1 MTREIKFL
9 SNHPNDGDNMDP
21 LDDVFQAM
29 RVENALYARLEATA
43 PWGLKTRHVDGTARF
58 GLVLRGGC
66 WLTLD
71 DAEPATAPLALA
83 AGDCFLIPHG
93 RAYTLRDA
101 PRSPTVNCVDVVRGN
116 VGGVVKVG
124 GPEGGALTSIVSG
137 WFHFDAEG
145 ARPLL
150 DLLPPLIHIRM
161 DHERT
166 QVLQATLQLLAM
178 ETTQR
183 GLGSGLVVSRL
194 ADILFL
200 QAVRAHIDTVDA
212 ETGQGWFA
220 ALADRRLGAAL
231 RVLHRDLAAGW
242 TVESLAEAAGMS
254 RSGFALRF
262 KEKIGQSPLDYLTR
276 WRMFRA
282 SHLLRRTDQAMAQVA
297 GSVGYESEAA
307 FNKAFKRLT
316 GVAPGAY
323 RRQAQAAAEAVGS

>member
-1 MTREIKFL
+1 
-9 SNHPNDGDNMDP
+9 MDP

-43 PWGLKTRHVDGTARF
+43 PWGLKTRGVDGTARF
-58 GLVLRGGC
+58 GLMLRGGC

-71 DAEPATAPLALA
+71 DEALGQAPVALV
-83 AGDCFLIPHG
+83 AGDCFVIPHG
-93 RAYTLRDA
+93 RPYTLRDA
-101 PRSPTVNCVDVVRGN
+101 PKSPTVNCVDAIKGN

-124 GPEGGALTSIVSG
+124 GPGDGPQTVVVSG
-137 WFHFDAEG
+137 WFNFDPEG

-166 QVLQATLQLLAM
+166 QLLQSTLQVLAM
-178 ETTQR
+178 ETAQR

-194 ADILFL
+194 ADIIFM
-200 QAVRAHIDTVDA
+200 QAVRAHVESVDA
-212 ETGQGWFA
+212 ESDNGWFA

-231 RVLHRDLAAGW
+231 RLLHKDMSVAW

-254 RSGFALRF
+254 RSAFALRF

-282 SHLLRRTDQAMAQVA
+282 SHLLRRTDKAMVEVA

-307 FNKAFKRLT
+307 FNKAFKRVA

-323 RRQAQAAAEAVGS
+323 RRQMQAVA

>member
-1 MTREIKFL
+1 
-9 SNHPNDGDNMDP
+9 MDP

-43 PWGLKTRHVDGTARF
+43 PWGLKTRRVDGTARF

-71 DAEPATAPLALA
+71 EPSPARAAVALA

-93 RAYTLRDA
+93 LPYTLRDA
-101 PRSPTVNCVDVVRGN
+101 PKSPTVNCVDVIRGN
-116 VGGVVKVG
+116 VGGVVEVG
-124 GPEGGALTSIVSG
+124 TPGGGALTSIVSG
-137 WFHFDAEG
+137 WFHVDPEG

-166 QVLQATLQLLAM
+166 RLLQSTLQLLAM
-178 ETTQR
+178 ETSQR

-194 ADILFL
+194 ADILFM
-200 QAVRAHIDTVDA
+200 QAVRAHIEAADA
-212 ETGQGWFA
+212 DAGTGWFA

-231 RVLHRDLAAGW
+231 RALHKDVAARW
-242 TVESLAEAAGMS
+242 TVESLAEAAHMS

-262 KEKIGQSPLDYLTR
+262 KEKVGQAPLDYLMR

-282 SHLLRRTDQAMAQVA
+282 SHLLRRTDHSLAQVA
-297 GSVGYESEAA
+297 GSVGYESEAS

-323 RRQAQAAAEAVGS
+323 RRQMQAQGAVAAGA

>member
-1 MTREIKFL
+1 
-9 SNHPNDGDNMDP
+9 MDP

-43 PWGLKTRHVDGTARF
+43 PWGLKTRRVDGTARF
-58 GLVLRGGC
+58 GLMLRGAC
-66 WLTLD
+66 RLTLD
-71 DAEPATAPLALA
+71 DSAGQAPVALA
-83 AGDCFLIPHG
+83 AGDCFVIPHG
-93 RAYTLRDA
+93 LPYTLRDA
-101 PRSPTVNCVDVVRGN
+101 PKSPTVNCVDAIRSN
-116 VGGVVKVG
+116 VGGVVRVG
-124 GPEGGALTSIVSG
+124 GPGDGPQTVIVSG
-137 WFHFDAEG
+137 WFHFDPHG

-161 DHERT
+161 DHERA
-166 QVLQATLQLLAM
+166 QLLQSTLQVLAM
-178 ETTQR
+178 ETSRR

-194 ADILFL
+194 ADIIFM
-200 QAVRAHIDTVDA
+200 QAVRAHVESVDA
-212 ETGQGWFA
+212 QSDNGWFA

-231 RVLHRDLAAGW
+231 RLLHKDLSAVW

-254 RSGFALRF
+254 RSAFALRF

-282 SHLLRRTDQAMAQVA
+282 SHLLRRTDKPMIEVA

-307 FNKAFKRLT
+307 FNKAFKRVA

-323 RRQAQAAAEAVGS
+323 RRQVQAAVVGEQRR